1 MRRGPQSI
9 VWHNVRMST
18 PAVAALER
26 AKTNFVLHVYDTA
39 LLDET
44 LSYGEAVAA
53 QLGVSPDRLLKTL
66 VTEVEGVPTIGIVPV
81 ASSLDLKAFAKAA
94 GGKRAVMAS
103 AAVAERSTGYVTGGI
118 SPFGQRKRLPFVVD
132 ASVLDH
138 ASVWVSGGKRG
149 LQIELAP
156 QALVKEV
163 AARVARISTT
173 TGRK

>member
-1 MRRGPQSI
+1 
-9 VWHNVRMST
+9 MST
-18 PAVAALER
+18 PAIRTLER
-26 AKTNFVLHVYDTA
+26 AKINFTIHTYDDNS
-39 LLDET
+39 LDHA

-53 QLGVSPDRLLKTL
+53 QLGVSPERLFKTL
-66 VTEVEGVPTIGIVPV
+66 VIDVDGAPHIAAVPV
-81 ASSLDLKAFAKAA
+81 AGSLDLKAFAKAA

-103 AAVAERSTGYVTGGI
+103 AAIAERSTGYVTGGI

-132 ASVLDH
+132 VSVLDH

-156 QALVKEV
+156 EALVKEV

>member
-1 MRRGPQSI
+1 
-9 VWHNVRMST
+9 MST
-18 PAVAALER
+18 PAIRTLER
-26 AKTNFVLHVYDTA
+26 AKINFTIHTYDDNS
-39 LLDET
+39 LDHA

-53 QLGVSPDRLLKTL
+53 QLGVSPERLFKTL
-66 VTEVEGVPTIGIVPV
+66 VIDVDGAPHIAAVPV
-81 ASSLDLKAFAKAA
+81 AGSLDLKAFAKAA

-132 ASVLDH
+132 VSVLDH

-156 QALVKEV
+156 EALVKEV

>member
-1 MRRGPQSI
+1 
-9 VWHNVRMST
+9 MST
-18 PAVAALER
+18 PAIRSLER
-26 AKTNFVLHVYDTA
+26 AKIDFAIHTYDDTS
-39 LLDET
+39 LDDD

-53 QLGVSPDRLLKTL
+53 QLGVSPERLFKTL
-66 VTEVEGVPTIGIVPV
+66 VIDVDGAPHVAAVPV
-81 ASSLDLKAFAKAA
+81 AGLLDLKAFAKAA

-103 AAVAERSTGYVTGGI
+103 TAVAERSTGYVTGGI

-149 LQIELAP
+149 LQLELAP

-173 TGRK
+173 TGRI